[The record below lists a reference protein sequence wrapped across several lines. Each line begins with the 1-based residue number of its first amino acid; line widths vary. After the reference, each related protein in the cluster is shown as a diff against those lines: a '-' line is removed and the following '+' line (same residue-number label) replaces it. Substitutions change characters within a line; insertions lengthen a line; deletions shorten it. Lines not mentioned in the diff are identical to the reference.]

1 MSESK
6 LLQKIA
12 QAEVNKESIADKI
25 ITKSELL
32 PEVLEGLSS
41 DKPNVKYGCAKVL
54 NIISEKEP
62 KILYPKIDFF
72 ISLLDNDNNIL
83 KWNAILIIANLTAVD
98 SKNEFE
104 KNFDKYFA
112 SISGP
117 VMITA
122 ANVVKGAA
130 KIALTKPKLIE
141 KITRELLK
149 VEKAKYATTECRNVA
164 LGHTI
169 KSFDQFF
176 NQIKDKE
183 PVTRL
188 IRKQLKNTRNAT
200 KRKAEKFVKKYKI
213 INF

>member
-6 LLQKIA
+6 LLQQII
-12 QAEVNKESIADKI
+12 QEGINKEPIADKI

-41 DKPNVKYGCAKVL
+41 DKPNIKYGCAKVL
-54 NIISEKEP
+54 NIISEKDP

-72 ISLLDNDNNIL
+72 IDLLDNDNKIL
-83 KWNAILIIANLTAVD
+83 QWNAILIIANLTAVD
-98 SKNEFE
+98 SKNKFE
-104 KNFDKYFA
+104 KIFNKYF
-112 SISGP
+112 SPISGP
-117 VMITA
+117 IMITA
-122 ANVVKGAA
+122 ANVIKGSA
-130 KIALTKPKLIE
+130 KIALAKPKLTE
-141 KITRELLK
+141 KVARELLK
-149 VEKAKYATTECRNVA
+149 VEKAKYQTTECRNVA

-183 PVTRL
+183 PVARL

-200 KRKAEKFVKKYKI
+200 KKKAEKFVKKYKI